1 MVDPFLPLL
10 LLIAFS
16 MLGVL
21 LGTITGLVPGF
32 HPNNVAFILLAIAPM
47 LLAELH
53 FVGTFG
59 TSATIVV
66 VSVILAASVAH
77 TFLSFIS
84 AAFIGA
90 PEGDTALCLLPAHR
104 LLLEG
109 KGLSGILRGS

>member
-1 MVDPFLPLL
+1 MIDPFLPLL

-47 LLAELH
+47 LLSKLQ
-53 FVGTFG
+53 FVDAFG
-59 TSATIVV
+59 IYATILIVA
-66 VSVILAASVAH
+66 VILAASVAH

-84 AAFIGA
+84 V
-90 PEGDTALCLLPAHR
+90 
-104 LLLEG
+104 
-109 KGLSGILRGS
+109 SLRYL